1 MRNSKGEIQMG
12 KRLFRRNFIKKGI
25 TLLSGIFFLET
36 GTENLQAQNQSKK
49 SSQCDELTNDTIR
62 TIKSLRTI
70 HGNFTNQDIPDSK
83 LQIILDSTVRA
94 ANSSNMQTY
103 SIVVVKDRDKMKR
116 LGGYKAGV
124 MLVYCVDYNR
134 LKASAKSLG
143 HSYYSD
149 TMTDFVTGSINTSL
163 AVQTAAITAKSLGL
177 DYLITNGIHRGN
189 MDRVWEILDLPKE
202 HCFPL
207 IALYLGYPTKE
218 PAYKKGRLKKTGIIY
233 HEKYHTLTKDELDEI
248 TRLYDDKD
256 RHISLNQDW
265 DQKGHK
271 HYLNWLFTA
280 WLGKRSIP
288 ADSETQMFK
297 ILKRSGFIDLQKS

>member
-1 MRNSKGEIQMG
+1 MG
-12 KRLFRRNFIKKGI
+12 KRLFRRNFIKKGL
-25 TLLSGIFFLET
+25 TLLSGIFFLGT
-36 GTENLQAQNQSKK
+36 GTKNLQAQNQSSKK
-49 SSQCDELTNDTIR
+49 SSQDDKLTNDTIR

-70 HGNFTNQDIPDSK
+70 HGNFTSQDIPDSN

-103 SIVVVKDRDKMKR
+103 SIVVIKDRDKMNK
-116 LGGYKAGV
+116 LGGYKASV

-143 HSYYSD
+143 HSYCPD
-149 TMTDFVTGSINTSL
+149 TMTHFVTGSINTGL
-163 AVQTAAITAKSLGL
+163 AVQTAAIAAKSLGL

-189 MDRVWEILDLPKE
+189 MDRIWEILDLPKE

-218 PAYKKGRLKKTGIIY
+218 PDSKKGRLKNTGILY

-248 TRLYDDKD
+248 TSLYDDKA

-271 HYLNWLFTA
+271 HYLDWLFTA
-280 WLGKRSIP
+280 WARKPKP

-297 ILKRSGFIDLQKS
+297 ILKRSGFIELQKS